1 MIAITLKIPCVRL
14 SYLISG
20 SDFQFFSVLILTFE
34 EGENE
39 YDLDLVIIIS
49 SDIYICMSQV
59 GCFTNEEN
67 EAAGV
72 LKYVVHV
79 LFLPR

>member
-1 MIAITLKIPCVRL
+1 MKIPCVRL
-14 SYLISG
+14 SYPISG
-20 SDFQFFSVLILTFE
+20 SDFQLFSVLILTF

-59 GCFTNEEN
+59 GCFTNE
-67 EAAGV
+67 AAGV
-72 LKYVVHV
+72 LRYVVHV

>member
-1 MIAITLKIPCVRL
+1 MIAITLKIPRVRL
-14 SYLISG
+14 SYPISG
-20 SDFQFFSVLILTFE
+20 SDFQIFSVLILTF

>member
-1 MIAITLKIPCVRL
+1 M
-14 SYLISG
+14 
-20 SDFQFFSVLILTFE
+20 LILTFE

>member
-1 MIAITLKIPCVRL
+1 MSDSRIPFLVQ
-14 SYLISG
+14 ISK
-20 SDFQFFSVLILTFE
+20 FFLVLILTF